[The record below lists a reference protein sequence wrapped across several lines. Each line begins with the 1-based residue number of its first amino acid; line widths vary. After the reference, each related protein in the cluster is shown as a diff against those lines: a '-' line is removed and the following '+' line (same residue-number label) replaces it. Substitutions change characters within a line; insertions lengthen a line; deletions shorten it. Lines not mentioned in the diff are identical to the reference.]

1 MNAENPVSPPPLTSP
16 PPPYTHPPHW
26 LWNTCICFSVFSQRG
41 NDDFTRYYL
50 WQQFR
55 CYCGV
60 GFMNSP
66 LQTNLLSVLLIM
78 ITCEWRSCDSER
90 RPLLLSWDW
99 DEDFFF
105 VKFRHSSSPDQNAES
120 RWSGSDL
127 SAVVV
132 FLWNSG
138 SCRVWTNDRAE
149 RKKSLPRGNVSTL
162 LWGPLSQIYCVFIRS
177 SHRASRSKGV
187 IFPSYTSTF
196 LSTSAQILL
205 WMFIVGAARH

>member
-1 MNAENPVSPPPLTSP
+1 MTAVQMLLQSWVHEFSSSNKPFVSFVN
-16 PPPYTHPPHW
+16 HDHVW
-26 LWNTCICFSVFSQRG
+26 VEVMWQRAPSAAAV
-41 NDDFTRYYL
+41 
-50 WQQFR
+50 
-55 CYCGV
+55 V
-60 GFMNSP
+60 GLRWGF
-66 LQTNLLSVLLIM
+66 
-78 ITCEWRSCDSER
+78 
-90 RPLLLSWDW
+90 
-99 DEDFFF
+99 FFF
-105 VKFRHSSSPDQNAES
+105 VKFRHSSSLDLNAQS
-120 RWSGSDL
+120 RRSGSDL